1 MHRKLHEFGVMHVSV
16 PVYCEPKLQEP
27 RQHPP
32 PYNNIGYHI
41 SFAPL
46 LRQRWRMVLPG
57 CLGFACE
64 QQITACSPYAAH
76 PLQEPLAL
84 ESETAKGQQQTHVES
99 ILSKTGLQTG
109 VLDTLLS
116 WSYICLC
123 MVARPPFV
131 FKFITLSRCT
141 FFHTI
146 WRTTRHI
153 GKFVLTITSQTQG
166 NKVP

>member
-1 MHRKLHEFGVMHVSV
+1 MHRKLYEFGVMHVSV

-76 PLQEPLAL
+76 PLQECVCHDHSAR
-84 ESETAKGQQQTHVES
+84 QQTHVES

-131 FKFITLSRCT
+131 FKFITLSGCT

-153 GKFVLTITSQTQG
+153 AKFALKITSQTPG